1 MTAKKQLS
9 NELFEITTGLLLGDG
24 NLQKPRTC
32 VRYRF
37 RFAQEATRKD
47 YVLYL
52 FDKYREYIKHPE
64 RGVKV
69 AQRTT
74 ATNSLRREI
83 FYFQTGVNQVFDYHA
98 SLFQQK
104 NNYQKFQF

>member
-69 AQRTT
+69 AQR
-74 ATNSLRREI
+74 
-83 FYFQTGVNQVFDYHA
+83 FVNEVDNRYKFFT
-98 SLFQQK
+98 SRNLLFS
-104 NNYQKFQF
+104 NRC